1 MSRRGSAAISF
12 ADVVT
17 HLNQLSTGLAANAAD
32 LPHMEGHRVK
42 LKGLLD
48 SANDLVA
55 QQKTHTATKQDLSRQ
70 IEAVLK
76 QSKTVSSF
84 LRAGLR
90 EHYGAQSEKLV
101 EFDMQ
106 PFRLRGRAK
115 GKAPQA
121 VPVSPAEPHP
131 VEPTTPKP

>member
-1 MSRRGSAAISF
+1 MSLKGSAANSF

-17 HLNQLSTGLAANAAD
+17 HLDQLATGIAANAAD
-32 LPHMEGHRVK
+32 LPHLEGHHSK
-42 LKGLLD
+42 LVTLLGN
-48 SANDLVA
+48 AHDLVA
-55 QQKTHTATKQDLSRQ
+55 QQKTHTAAKQDLSRQ

-115 GKAPQA
+115 AKTP
-121 VPVSPAEPHP
+121 PVVTPPPVAPHP
-131 VEPTTPKP
+131 ADHTTPKP